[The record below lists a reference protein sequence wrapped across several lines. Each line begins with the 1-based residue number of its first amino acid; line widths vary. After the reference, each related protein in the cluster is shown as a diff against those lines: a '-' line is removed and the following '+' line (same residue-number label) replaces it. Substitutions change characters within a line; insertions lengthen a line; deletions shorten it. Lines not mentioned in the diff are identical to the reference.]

1 MVHGELFAKCPCKFS
16 VQLCYTMALAKLPI
30 QGATIEN
37 DIRQSA
43 GKEFFDYWAA
53 LLPQKEV
60 DHKVKLLWDGQIM
73 DIPPSPSM
81 VLYEQRQWSY
91 ETKNPVDLS
100 EFGPTIRYVMY
111 ERVVLMSMN

>member
-1 MVHGELFAKCPCKFS
+1 MVHGKLLTELPSMFLSWSCMTGNADT
-16 VQLCYTMALAKLPI
+16 VL

-60 DHKVKLLWDGQIM
+60 DHKVTLLWEDKILE
-73 DIPPSPSM
+73 IPPSPSM
-81 VLYEQRQWSY
+81 VFYEKRQWSY
-91 ETKNPVDLS
+91 ETKAPVDLS
-100 EFGPTIRYVMY
+100 TFGPTIKCVR
-111 ERVVLMSMN
+111 